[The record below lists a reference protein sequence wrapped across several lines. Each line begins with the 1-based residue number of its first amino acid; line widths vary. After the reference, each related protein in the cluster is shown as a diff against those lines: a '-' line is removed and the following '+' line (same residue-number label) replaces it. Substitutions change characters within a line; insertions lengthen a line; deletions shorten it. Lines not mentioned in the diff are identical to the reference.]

1 MPDFLSP
8 ADRSALMSKIR
19 GRDTQPERYVRRQ
32 VWAAGFRYRLHDRK
46 LPGAPDLVLKKHRT
60 TVLVQGCF
68 WHGHDCRKGS
78 RRPATN
84 QEYWN
89 TKLERNIARDA
100 ANRAALESLGWTVVQ
115 IWECNI
121 RADTAVL
128 LQHLRRCRQPE
139 VVVQVAN
146 PQTLR

>member
-46 LPGAPDLVLKKHRT
+46 LPGAPDLVLKKYRT
-60 TVLVQGCF
+60 AVLVQGCF
-68 WHGHDCRKGS
+68 WHGHDCLKGS

-146 PQTLR
+146 SQTLR